1 MLKWNEYEFIE
12 CLGVLPEIGQDGL
25 SHFFRVEKDGLRLD
39 LIVFQYDSDVRIE
52 IYKQD
57 LDAPIF
63 QTQLMSCPS
72 ARYVSEKNER
82 EYLEFAGLFGYTG
95 FDEEPSPVPLVMRVM
110 VNPQI
115 KVELS
120 IS

>member
-25 SHFFRVEKDGLRLD
+25 SHLYRVEKEGLRLD
-39 LIVFQYDSDVRIE
+39 LIVFQYDADVRIE
-52 IYKQD
+52 IYKQG

-63 QTQLMSCPS
+63 QTQIISCPGV
-72 ARYVSEKNER
+72 RYVSEKNGR
-82 EYLEFAGLFGYTG
+82 EYLDFAGLFGYLG
-95 FDEEPSPVPLVMRVM
+95 LGEKPSPVPIAMRVM

-115 KVELS
+115 KVELP
-120 IS
+120 IA